1 MPPVTPLPNPH
12 YLRYALVTLALA
24 VFVLLGLPY
33 VLHVFDAGAGGFT
46 TDKLNTLALA
56 ATLFWAVLQLGFLAY
71 RALFRRFKAY
81 QSECLEESGKLFE
94 NVTDELRAPL
104 YAEGVTEGY
113 NAETNLAFFIER
125 RKVAQFTFLVRCV
138 RLFFCLGALF
148 ALLQLAQHALTVA
161 MLATPGA
168 ALSSLPL

>member
-1 MPPVTPLPNPH
+1 MPPVQLPSPH

-33 VLHVFDAGAGGFT
+33 LLHVFDAGAGGFT

-56 ATLFWAVLQLGFLAY
+56 ATLFWGVLQLGFLAY
-71 RALFRRFKAY
+71 RALFRRFKGY

-94 NVTDELRAPL
+94 NVTEELEKRLAKLDETPFNTVQHFELQV
-104 YAEGVTEGY
+104 EM
-113 NAETNLAFFIER
+113 
-125 RKVAQFTFLVRCV
+125 RKTAQFKFIVRCV
-138 RLFFCLGALF
+138 RLSFCLVTLF